1 MSFTHVVKE
10 DDVAFVWLD
19 HPHDK
24 INKISFDLISEFETL
39 LNTLENDDEVKAI
52 ILISKKPD
60 NFIAGADIDA
70 FTAIVDAT
78 QAEEASRNGN
88 QLLSRLAN
96 FSKPVVAAIHGA
108 ALGGGLEIAL
118 ACHYRIASNDPKT
131 ILGLPEVKL
140 GLLPGSGGTQR
151 LPRLVGIQ
159 KALNIMLTGKNVYPH
174 QAKRMGLVDE
184 LHHPYGLDIAA
195 KTAALSLIGKKPR
208 KANKSTLEK
217 LLEGTS
223 FGRNLILSKARQA
236 VAKSTKGNY
245 PAPLKIID
253 CVEIGL
259 SKGMQEGLNA
269 ESKRFGELMV
279 SPESKQLVNL
289 FFSMNAVKKNPM
301 KEKAKPVEKI
311 GVLGAGLMGSGIA
324 MISANNGMEVV
335 LKDINYDSIGKGT
348 KTIWKELSGKVRKK
362 ALTHFERDLIMSR
375 ISGSINQDTLKNAN
389 LIIEAVF
396 EDLKLK
402 QTILKETEEIS
413 DDNAIFAS
421 NTSSLPISD
430 IAKNAIKP
438 EQVIGMHYFSPVHKM
453 PLLEIIKTNQTA
465 DWVVATAVETG
476 IKQGKTVIVVKDGP
490 GFYTT
495 RILAPM
501 LNEAILL
508 LEEGGNIEQ
517 IDDAMKKFGFP
528 VGPFTLMDEIGID
541 VCAHVTEV
549 LSKLFA
555 KRGVEGSTKM
565 KDLFEAGYM
574 GKKNKIGFYRYKDKS
589 KVDFLTRKKRKSINP
604 TVYAFFG
611 GVNRKTIDDKDIYQ
625 RLTWAMVNEAAYC
638 LQENILNSPRDGD
651 LGAILGL
658 GFPPFLG
665 GPFRY
670 LDSLG
675 SKEVLSIMENLESK
689 YGKRFEIAK
698 IIRDYSKKGKLFYNS
713 S

>member
-1 MSFTHVVKE
+1 M
-10 DDVAFVWLD
+10 
-19 HPHDK
+19 
-24 INKISFDLISEFETL
+24 
-39 LNTLENDDEVKAI
+39 
-52 ILISKKPD
+52 
-60 NFIAGADIDA
+60 
-70 FTAIVDAT
+70 
-78 QAEEASRNGN
+78 
-88 QLLSRLAN
+88 
-96 FSKPVVAAIHGA
+96 
-108 ALGGGLEIAL
+108 
-118 ACHYRIASNDPKT
+118 
-131 ILGLPEVKL
+131 
-140 GLLPGSGGTQR
+140 
-151 LPRLVGIQ
+151 
-159 KALNIMLTGKNVYPH
+159 
-174 QAKRMGLVDE
+174 
-184 LHHPYGLDIAA
+184 
-195 KTAALSLIGKKPR
+195 
-208 KANKSTLEK
+208 
-217 LLEGTS
+217 
-223 FGRNLILSKARQA
+223 
-236 VAKSTKGNY
+236 
-245 PAPLKIID
+245 
-253 CVEIGL
+253 
-259 SKGMQEGLNA
+259 
-269 ESKRFGELMV
+269 
-279 SPESKQLVNL
+279 
-289 FFSMNAVKKNPM
+289 
-301 KEKAKPVEKI
+301 EKI

>member
-362 ALTHFERDLIMSR
+362 SLTHFERDLIMSR

>member
-195 KTAALSLIGKKPR
+195 KNAALSLIGKKPR
-208 KANKSTLEK
+208 KAKKSTLEK

>member
-301 KEKAKPVEKI
+301 KER
-311 GVLGAGLMGSGIA
+311 LSQ
-324 MISANNGMEVV
+324 
-335 LKDINYDSIGKGT
+335 
-348 KTIWKELSGKVRKK
+348 WK
-362 ALTHFERDLIMSR
+362 
-375 ISGSINQDTLKNAN
+375 
-389 LIIEAVF
+389 
-396 EDLKLK
+396 KL
-402 QTILKETEEIS
+402 
-413 DDNAIFAS
+413 AF
-421 NTSSLPISD
+421 
-430 IAKNAIKP
+430 
-438 EQVIGMHYFSPVHKM
+438 
-453 PLLEIIKTNQTA
+453 
-465 DWVVATAVETG
+465 
-476 IKQGKTVIVVKDGP
+476 
-490 GFYTT
+490 
-495 RILAPM
+495 LAP
-501 LNEAILL
+501 
-508 LEEGGNIEQ
+508 
-517 IDDAMKKFGFP
+517 
-528 VGPFTLMDEIGID
+528 V
-541 VCAHVTEV
+541 
-549 LSKLFA
+549 
-555 KRGVEGSTKM
+555 
-565 KDLFEAGYM
+565 
-574 GKKNKIGFYRYKDKS
+574 
-589 KVDFLTRKKRKSINP
+589 
-604 TVYAFFG
+604 
-611 GVNRKTIDDKDIYQ
+611 
-625 RLTWAMVNEAAYC
+625 
-638 LQENILNSPRDGD
+638 
-651 LGAILGL
+651 
-658 GFPPFLG
+658 
-665 GPFRY
+665 
-670 LDSLG
+670 
-675 SKEVLSIMENLESK
+675 
-689 YGKRFEIAK
+689 
-698 IIRDYSKKGKLFYNS
+698 
-713 S
+713 

>member
-159 KALNIMLTGKNVYPH
+159 KALNIMLTGKNVYPR

>member
-625 RLTWAMVNEAAYC
+625 W
-638 LQENILNSPRDGD
+638 
-651 LGAILGL
+651 
-658 GFPPFLG
+658 
-665 GPFRY
+665 
-670 LDSLG
+670 
-675 SKEVLSIMENLESK
+675 
-689 YGKRFEIAK
+689 
-698 IIRDYSKKGKLFYNS
+698 
-713 S
+713 

>member
-335 LKDINYDSIGKGT
+335 LKDIYYDSIGKGT

>member
-1 MSFTHVVKE
+1 MSFTHINKE
-10 DDVAFVWLD
+10 DNVAFVWLD

-24 INKISFDLISEFETL
+24 INKISFDLIIEFETL
-39 LNTLENDDEVKAI
+39 LNTLENDGDVKSI
-52 ILISKKPD
+52 VLISRKPD

-70 FTAIVDAT
+70 FTTITDAT

-88 QLLSRLAN
+88 QLLSRLAD
-96 FSKPVVAAIHGA
+96 FPKPVVAAIHGA

-118 ACHYRIASNDPKT
+118 ACHYRIASDDPKT
-131 ILGLPEVKL
+131 IFGLPEVKL
-140 GLLPGSGGTQR
+140 GLLPGGGGTQR

-159 KALNIMLTGKNVYPH
+159 KALNIMLTGKNVYPR
-174 QAKRMGLVDE
+174 QAKRMGLIDE
-184 LHHPYGLDIAA
+184 LHHPYGLDVAA
-195 KTAALSLIGKKPR
+195 KKAALSLIGRKPR
-208 KANKSTLEK
+208 KAKKSTFIK
-217 LLEGTS
+217 LLEGTP
-223 FGRNLILSKARQA
+223 FGRNLIFSKARQT
-236 VAKSTKGNY
+236 VANSTKGNY

-259 SKGMQEGLNA
+259 SKGMQEGLSA
-269 ESKRFGELMV
+269 ESKKFGELMV

-289 FFSMNAVKKNPM
+289 FFSMNAVKKNPI
-301 KEKAKPVEKI
+301 KEKAKSVEKVGI
-311 GVLGAGLMGSGIA
+311 IGAGLMGSGIA
-324 MISANNGMEVV
+324 MVSANGGMEVV

-348 KTIWKELSGKVRKK
+348 KIIWNELNGKVRKK

-375 ISGSINQDTLKNAN
+375 ISGSINQDAFKNAN

-413 DDNAIFAS
+413 DENVIFAS

-430 IAKNAIKP
+430 IAKNAINP
-438 EQVIGMHYFSPVHKM
+438 GQVIGMHYFSPVHKM
-453 PLLEIIKTNQTA
+453 PLLEIIKTKQTA
-465 DWVVATAVETG
+465 AWVVATAVETG
-476 IKQGKTVIVVKDGP
+476 IKQGKTVIVVGDGP

-501 LNEAILL
+501 LNEAMLL
-508 LEEGGNIEQ
+508 LEEGGNIQQ

-541 VCAHVTEV
+541 VCAHVTQV
-549 LSKLFA
+549 LANLFA
-555 KRGVEGSTKM
+555 KRGVEGSKKM
-565 KDLFEAGYM
+565 KDLFKAGYK
-574 GKKNKIGFYRYKDKS
+574 GKKNKTGFYRYRDKS
-589 KVDFLTRKKRKSINP
+589 KVDFLTRNKRKSVNP

-611 GVNRKTIDDKDIYQ
+611 GVNRKSIDYKDIHQ

-638 LQENILNSPRDGD
+638 LQEDILYSPRDGD
-651 LGAILGL
+651 LGAIFGL

-670 LDSLG
+670 LDSLEN
-675 SKEVLSIMENLESK
+675 KEVLSVMGSLESK

-698 IIRDYSKKGKLFYNS
+698 IIQDYSKKGKLFYN
-713 S
+713 